1 MEDFIELLKSNV
13 DSFADL
19 DLTPSTEFN
28 KLDCWD
34 SIALLSTIIAIE
46 AEYGAGLS
54 NDDIVNCSSI
64 SDLYEL
70 ILKKKA
76 EKKVE

>member
-1 MEDFIELLKSNV
+1 MKDFIDLLKSNV
-13 DSFADL
+13 DSFASL
-19 DLTPSTEFN
+19 DLTPSTEFK

-54 NDDIVNCSSI
+54 NEDIVNCSSI

-76 EKKVE
+76 EKENS